1 MQRIVKW
8 RIFILVIWLVAAG
21 LLTVFQPDVNAILHE
36 RGQDPLT
43 EDSPSKVA
51 SQMLKKIDGD
61 KGTSNIIVF
70 HDENKLSED
79 ELTQIEA
86 GIENIRDHK
95 TELGVTEMLDP
106 FGTPEAK
113 SSLISENET
122 TLMVSFS
129 LDKGD
134 REVKDIKEELEA
146 ELAGVDTDFY
156 LSGEDFIQNDYLEAT
171 IIGVEKSAALTVGFI
186 LLVLVIMFRSAL
198 IPFISLLTVGITYL
212 VSMGIAAQIIDKLD
226 FPVTSV
232 TQMLL
237 VLILFGIGT
246 DYNILLF
253 NRFKEELSHG
263 STVDEAISTT
273 YRTAGKT
280 ILYSTLTVFIAF
292 AALSFSDFGIYQSA
306 NVVAIGT
313 VILILQI
320 YTLTPFFMKV
330 LGPKLFW
337 PSKQNAGHKDSRFWS
352 KLTSISVRFPVL
364 TTALII
370 LVMIP
375 VLMFSKQ
382 TLSFDQ
388 LKELG
393 NGYPSTKGFSL
404 VAENFSKGQ
413 ALPTNVVIESDE
425 PMDNNESLAALDQV
439 TNALKGLEGVDKV
452 SSVTQPQFE
461 PIEDFYVSSQAE
473 TVTGGISA
481 SKDGVDQIRD
491 GLSQMEEG
499 LTTPDF
505 SQVDELV
512 SGSTDIESGYRQLT
526 DAVGQLGSGL
536 DDGAAGADGLAA
548 GITEIKNGLGSI
560 VSSTGE
566 LSSGLTEI
574 QSQYEALQGG
584 YNTLSEQLPGI
595 QAGMTSI
602 NTLITA
608 LGSSHTELQEDQTY
622 NRLKAQGTALEG
634 GLAQITG
641 GLNELNANYG
651 KLNSALDTAAGGLAQ
666 VNSGQEQIL
675 SGLNQLEQG
684 AKQLS
689 SGLSEGAEGSSVITA
704 NMNQL
709 NDALA
714 QVNAG
719 QKELTSGLSQLS
731 SGMGSLKDG
740 LSQSGN
746 GLDDISD
753 GLDQTGNFLTQ
764 YEQAKTFFIPK
775 EALEADEFKA
785 SLDNFMSDDRK
796 VTKMMVILKEDPYS
810 MGAMDTIEEIND
822 TLSASLKGT
831 VLDGSAYGA
840 AGPSSFTYD
849 TNKAQVES
857 FNSTAILVI
866 IGVFIVLLFVIRSLL
881 PSIYIILALLASYY
895 TAMAATNFV
904 TYDILGADGVSS
916 FVPFFSFIIIVAV
929 GVDYSIFFMMRYKE
943 YGELDPAK
951 ALVASAKN
959 IGGVIISAM
968 IILGG
973 TFATLIPSGL
983 VLLIELATAV
993 MAGLIVLC
1001 FILLPMLVPA
1011 LIVLPQKLSRK
1022 KSVAANQQQSQ
1033 TLDQ

>member
-352 KLTSISVRFPVL
+352 KLTSISVRFPIL

-536 DDGAAGADGLAA
+536 DDGAAGADSLAA

-608 LGSSHTELQEDQTY
+608 LGSSHTELQEDETY

-675 SGLNQLEQG
+675 AGLNQLEQG

-689 SGLSEGAEGSSVITA
+689 SGLSEGADGSSVITA

-904 TYDILGADGVSS
+904 TYNILGADGVSS